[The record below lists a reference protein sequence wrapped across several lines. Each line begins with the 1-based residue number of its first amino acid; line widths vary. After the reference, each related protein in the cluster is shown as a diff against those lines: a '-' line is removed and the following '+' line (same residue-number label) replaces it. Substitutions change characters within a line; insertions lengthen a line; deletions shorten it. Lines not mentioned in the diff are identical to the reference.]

1 MGAMK
6 KRGGGAEKQM
16 QLILKPEMFKKKKGK
31 GFLLTEGLELT
42 LAKKKKKKERS
53 SALNC
58 CFWESIC
65 YYLELNFAILNL
77 VFIAKNYK
85 IKILVLFSPGNCCC
99 VVHCP
104 GL

>member
-42 LAKKKKKKERS
+42 LAKKKKKKRS
-53 SALNC
+53 EARLLTAVSGRASAT
-58 CFWESIC
+58 I
-65 YYLELNFAILNL
+65 
-77 VFIAKNYK
+77 
-85 IKILVLFSPGNCCC
+85 
-99 VVHCP
+99 
-104 GL
+104 